1 MTVDFKIGQLRTN
14 QIIGDNADDKLLVYT
29 NKTADQFAGLISDE
43 GFNNATDGADVNIIV
58 SGSQF
63 AVGVPLNPSTNSG
76 VVLFS
81 GDVVVSGALVANST
95 LNSQFLAHS
104 SSMFGVKNFR
114 GTGTEYLSNS
124 FFAASKLVEIDT
136 PEFSN
141 GFTDYTGYNVVLGSY
156 GVEITNS
163 SFISV
168 INAANSNPADE
179 YRLRITESQGS
190 SFITSTNLTAN
201 YARNVFAANV
211 FGSDFNDD
219 YQLAAINSFGLNTVG
234 TFFATAFSNYDISL
248 TNATVSVFGGN
259 FGGNY
264 KNGIGILALNNENT
278 EVDAANY
285 SFLAVNN
292 AVLLTTSNH
301 AIALGNRA
309 TTLTNSYY
317 STFINCQTVI
327 ASNVTDSFLANVKN
341 SNVYGGPGP
350 ITIINGDSNVID
362 TNLNEGG
369 GEGIALFNS
378 FGMNISNSV
387 GRATAIGSANSTISD
402 VFDVGM
408 WGNNNTITQSSSVKV
423 IGDGYNVNLQN
434 EAIFLG
440 GGNTDYNYKLVVS
453 ASAGTH
459 FATGSVRTSEAVY
472 FDPAFV
478 DADYT
483 VQEKD
488 HIILADTSF
497 GPLNVTIPVSPN
509 GRRIIVK
516 DFNGQAAT
524 RNITVTA
531 TSASIDISSSSHIIA
546 TNFGS
551 VTLVY
556 YAGLTNWCVI

>member
-141 GFTDYTGYNVVLGSY
+141 GFSDYTGYNVVLGSY

-163 SFISV
+163 NFVAV
-168 INAANSNPADE
+168 INAVNSNPSDA
-179 YRLRITESQGS
+179 YRIRITESMGS
-190 SFITSTNLTAN
+190 SFISSTAISANL
-201 YARNVFAANV
+201 ARNVFAANV
-211 FGSDFNDD
+211 FSGDFYDD
-219 YQLAAINSFGLNTVG
+219 YQLAAINSYALNTNG
-234 TFFATAFSNYDISL
+234 TYFVTAFSNYAMSL
-248 TNATVSVFGGN
+248 TEATAGVFGGN

-264 KNGIGILALNNENT
+264 KNGIGILALNNENG

-285 SFLAVNN
+285 SFLGVNN
-292 AVLLTTSNH
+292 AVLLTTSQNTVM
-301 AIALGNRA
+301 LGSK
-309 TTLTNSYY
+309 TTAVTNSLY
-317 STFINCQTVI
+317 SSFVGCEGVI
-327 ASNVTDSFLANVKN
+327 ATNVTRSFIASVKDSNIYN
-341 SNVYGGPGP
+341 CPGP
-350 ITIINGDSNVID
+350 VAMIACEASVVDPD
-362 TNLNEGG
+362 PNEAGG
-369 GEGIALFNS
+369 LGIGLFNCY
-378 FGMNISNSV
+378 GMNIS
-387 GRATAIGSANSTISD
+387 GAADRITAFGSTNSTIAD

-408 WGNNNTITQSSSVKV
+408 WGNNNTITQSNSVKI
-423 IGDGYNVNLQN
+423 IGDGYAAVGEN
-434 EAIFLG
+434 EAIFIG

-459 FATGSVRTSEAVY
+459 FATGSVRTSEAIY
-472 FDPAFV
+472 FDPILI
-478 DADYT
+478 DADYAA
-483 VQEKD
+483 QEKD
-488 HIILADTSF
+488 HIILVDSRF
-497 GPLNVTIPVSPN
+497 DPINVTIPLSPN

-516 DFNGQAAT
+516 DFYGQAAT
-524 RNITVTA
+524 RNITVSA
-531 TSASIDISSSSHIIA
+531 TSADIDIASSNYVIA

-556 YAGLTNWCVI
+556 YAALTNWCVI

>member
-43 GFNNATDGADVNIIV
+43 GFNNATDGADVNIII

-124 FFAASKLVEIDT
+124 FFAASKLVEIET

-211 FGSDFNDD
+211 FSSDFNDD
-219 YQLAAINSFGLNTVG
+219 YQLAAINSFALNTVG
-234 TFFATAFSNYDISL
+234 TYFATAFSNYNISL

-264 KNGIGILALNNENT
+264 KNGTGILALNNENT
-278 EVDAANY
+278 EVDIVDY

-292 AVLLTTSNH
+292 AVLLTTSQNTVM
-301 AIALGNRA
+301 LGSK
-309 TTLTNSYY
+309 TTAVTNSLY
-317 STFINCQTVI
+317 SSFIGCEGVI
-327 ASNVTDSFLANVKN
+327 ATNVTRSFIANNKDSNIYN
-341 SNVYGGPGP
+341 CPGP
-350 ITIINGDSNVID
+350 IAIINCEGNLID
-362 TNLNEGG
+362 PNPLDGG
-369 GEGIALFNS
+369 GFGIGLFNCYGMTIS
-378 FGMNISNSV
+378 GAAERITAFGS
-387 GRATAIGSANSTISD
+387 TNSTISD

-472 FDPAFV
+472 FDPVFV
-478 DADYT
+478 DANYT

-488 HIILADTSF
+488 HMIFVDTRF
-497 GPLNVTIPVSPN
+497 GAVNITIPASPN
-509 GRRIIVK
+509 GRKIVVK
-516 DFNGQAAT
+516 DFFGFASLG
-524 RNITVTA
+524 NITVTA
-531 TSASIDISSSSHIIA
+531 TGADIDIASSNHIIA

-556 YAGLTNWCVI
+556 YEPLLNWCVI